1 MIEIEEDED
10 VVFEGTAL
18 YEHLVLNGFQSE
30 LELTNQPHG
39 ISKIGKKYSLE
50 ENNTKGSL
58 KKNPLNFSLFGEE
71 GEVSD
76 SWI

>member
-58 KKNPLNFSLFGEE
+58 KKNP
-71 GEVSD
+71 
-76 SWI
+76 